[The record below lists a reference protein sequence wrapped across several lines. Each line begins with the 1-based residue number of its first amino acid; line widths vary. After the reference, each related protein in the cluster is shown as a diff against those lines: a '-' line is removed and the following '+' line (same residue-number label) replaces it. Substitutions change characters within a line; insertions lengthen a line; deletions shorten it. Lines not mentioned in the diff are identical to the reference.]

1 MGMGRAQAKGFSA
14 VSPQPRGKESFTASD
29 QDKGASGQVMFPAEK
44 PLLEGCVLGASNFPP
59 LKEFLQEV
67 LANQV
72 FNISANQ
79 KSFLLSHH
87 PAL

>member
-1 MGMGRAQAKGFSA
+1 
-14 VSPQPRGKESFTASD
+14 
-29 QDKGASGQVMFPAEK
+29 MFPAEK
-44 PLLEGCVLGASNFPP
+44 PLLEGCVLGASSFPQ

-87 PAL
+87 PAH